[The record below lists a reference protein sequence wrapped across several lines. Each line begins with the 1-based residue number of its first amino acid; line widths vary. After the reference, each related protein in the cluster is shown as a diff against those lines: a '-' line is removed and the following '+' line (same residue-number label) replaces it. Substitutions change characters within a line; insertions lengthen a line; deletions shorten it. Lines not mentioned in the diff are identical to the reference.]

1 MSLSIRFLLIL
12 TITLFASEYAFT
24 QTIVIRNTSGGVIEG
39 VFIKSDTGGNTISNT
54 NGEFELPEK
63 GTTFNFSHVNYRSKQ
78 VSRKQLIHIGSVLL
92 EDNIMSLEEVI
103 VGASKWE
110 EKAYEVPQQIINIEA
125 TEIAFNLPQTTADII
140 ANSGEVFVQKSQM
153 GGGSPMI
160 RGFAANQVLLVVDGI
175 RMNNAIYRGGNLQ
188 NILAIDPNSIESAE
202 VIFGPGSVM
211 YGSDALG
218 GVMDFHTKNPDF
230 THNDETIIYGDA
242 MLKYNSGNNEKT
254 GNVRLNIGGKKFA
267 WNGSL
272 TYSDFSDLQSGS
284 WYRSEN
290 DKFGQRKFTVVNG
303 NNDDSI
309 LMNGNLE
316 NQTPSA
322 YNQINTL
329 QKFSFK
335 PSTRLKLQYNFL
347 FSTTSNVPRYDRLT
361 ELNGIDN
368 VNGETQ
374 FVTSEDITTIT
385 TDYLV
390 TPYGNTTPK
399 FSEWYYGPQF
409 WMMNSIRM
417 DYLFDG
423 KLADDMRIIIGHQ
436 RVKED
441 RHNRKFKSDERG
453 NSFVNADVFNINID
467 YTKKANQKVDL
478 FYGLEGITNK
488 VDAHAN
494 SENIYTGVTEVDL
507 PRYAGGGSFYT
518 TAAGYLSAK
527 YHFSTKLVGTAGFR
541 YTHTNIQSDYT
552 DEASKELNLPYNH
565 FNYNVGNITGSAGLA
580 FHTRNWQL
588 NTQFAKGFKAPN
600 LDDIGKVY
608 NPSKEDL
615 VIPNPDLKPTD
626 VYTID
631 ATIERNIGNVVLIGV
646 NAYYSWLRNAMVRM
660 PTTYQGQD
668 SITIDNEKY
677 AVLSL
682 QNTGDARIW
691 GVSSTIKAV
700 LSKSFS
706 FNASY
711 TYTYGID
718 LENDESLRH
727 VPPFFGKVSIQYQ
740 HKNLHLALNNQ
751 YSGGISFDKL
761 APSEQAKPYLY
772 AHTGALSWWTLDFK
786 SSYLLKEY
794 LSVNVAIDN
803 ILDQSYRTYSS
814 GINAAGRSYIL
825 GLRGFF

>member
-1 MSLSIRFLLIL
+1 MSLLIRFLFIL
-12 TITLFASEYAFT
+12 TFILCSSISAFT
-24 QTIVIRNTSGGVIEG
+24 QTIVVKNITGGVIEG
-39 VFIKSDTGGNTISNT
+39 VFIKDDKGGSELSNKD
-54 NGEFELPEK
+54 GEFELPK
-63 GTTFNFSHVNYRSKQ
+63 QGNFFTFSHVNYRTKQ
-78 VSRKQLIHIGSVLL
+78 VSRKQLIHIGSTTL

-103 VGASKWE
+103 IGANKWE
-110 EKAYEVPQQIINIEA
+110 EKAYEVPQQIVNIQPS
-125 TEIAFNLPQTTADII
+125 EIAFNLPQTAADII
-140 ANSGEVFVQKSQM
+140 ANTGEVFVQKSQM

-160 RGFAANQVLLVVDGI
+160 RGFAANQVLLVIDGI

-230 THNDETIIYGDA
+230 SHQDKTIIYGDA
-242 MLKYNSGNNEKT
+242 MLKYNSVNNEKT
-254 GNVRLNIGGKKFA
+254 GNIRLNIGGKKFA

-272 TYSDFSDLQSGS
+272 TYSAFDDLQSGS
-284 WYRSEN
+284 WYRTED
-290 DKFGQRKFTVVNG
+290 DKFGQRKFNVINR
-303 NNDDSI
+303 NFDDII
-309 LMNGNLE
+309 LPNQNLE
-316 NQTPSA
+316 KQIPSA

-335 PSTRLKLQYNFL
+335 PSSRLKLQYNFL

-361 ELNGIDN
+361 ELNTVDN
-368 VNGETQ
+368 VNGEVID
-374 FVTSEDITTIT
+374 VTSEDITAVE

-417 DYLFDG
+417 DYIFDG
-423 KLADDMRIIIGHQ
+423 KLADDMRVIIGHQ

-441 RHNRKFKSDERG
+441 RHNRKFKSDKRS
-453 NSFVNADVFNINID
+453 NSFVKVDVFNINID
-467 YTKKANQKVDL
+467 YTKKLNQKVDL

-494 SENIYTGVTEVDL
+494 SENIYTGITELDL

-518 TAAGYLSAK
+518 TAAGYISAK
-527 YHFSTKLVGTAGFR
+527 YHFNSKLVGTAGVR

-552 DEASKELNLPYNH
+552 DEASKELNLPYDH
-565 FNYNVGNITGSAGLA
+565 FIYNVGNITGSAGLA
-580 FHTRNWQL
+580 FHTANWQL

-608 NPSKEDL
+608 NPSKDDL
-615 VIPNPDLKPTD
+615 VIPNPELKPTD

-631 ATIERNIGNVVLIGV
+631 ATIERNIGNVLRIGV
-646 NAYYSWLRNAMVRM
+646 NVYYSWLKNAMVRL

-691 GVSSTIKAV
+691 GFSSTIKAI

-706 FNASY
+706 LNGSY

-718 LENDESLRH
+718 LENNEHLRH
-727 VPPFFGKVSIQYQ
+727 VPPFFGKVGIEYQ

-751 YSGGISFDKL
+751 YSGGISFNNL
-761 APSEQAKPYLY
+761 APSEKSKPYLY
-772 AHTGALSWWTLDFK
+772 SHVGALSWWTLGFK
-786 SSYLLKEY
+786 SSYLVKEH
-794 LSVNVAIDN
+794 LSINLAVDN
-803 ILDQSYRTYSS
+803 IFDQSYRTYSS
-814 GINAAGRSYIL
+814 GINAAGRSYVI